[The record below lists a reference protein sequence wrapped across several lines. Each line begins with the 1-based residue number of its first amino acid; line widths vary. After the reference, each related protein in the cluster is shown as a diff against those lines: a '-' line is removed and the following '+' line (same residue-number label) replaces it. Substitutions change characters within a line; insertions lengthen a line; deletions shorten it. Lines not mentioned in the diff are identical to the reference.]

1 MSDARKNVRD
11 YYDKTAADWA
21 KKWYADDSTL
31 PLLRAFMS
39 LLPARPRILDLC
51 CGAGYESMRLHA
63 LGVEVM
69 GLDFSEASIAI
80 ARGRNPGL
88 TFLVGDM
95 LKHYSGVGP
104 VDAMVCIAGL
114 VHLPAEQLRTAFI
127 RMNAVLK
134 PGGQALFVV
143 RDGVGRQANSSD
155 VIVDGDCYDRAF
167 YAHTLEELV
176 QESAGIFAFD
186 QEIPEQEPSIW
197 RNYAFV
203 KP

>member
-1 MSDARKNVRD
+1 MSDAKKNVRD
-11 YYDKTAADWA
+11 YYDKTAAEWA
-21 KKWYADDSTL
+21 EKWYADDSTL
-31 PLLRAFMS
+31 PLLQAFMR
-39 LLPARPRILDLC
+39 LLPARPTILDLC
-51 CGAGYESMRLHA
+51 CGAGYESMRLRA
-63 LGVEVM
+63 LGAEVM

-80 ARGRNPGL
+80 ARERNPDL
-88 TFLVGDM
+88 TFIVGDM
-95 LKHYSGVGP
+95 LSDYSHIGM
-104 VDAMVCIAGL
+104 VDAIVCIAGL
-114 VHLPAEQLRTAFI
+114 VHLPTEQLRTAFE

-134 PGGQALFVV
+134 PGGRALFVV

-155 VIVDGDCYDRAF
+155 VIVDGECYDRDF

-197 RNYAFV
+197 RNYIFV